1 MVCSL
6 RIFAILGETFE
17 NSIIL
22 LHEQSGSSDGRIFRM
37 CIHDDKFNG
46 EVGLKIKALQ
56 SATYN
61 FPWKIN
67 LARAGP

>member
-17 NSIIL
+17 NSTIL
-22 LHEQSGSSDGRIFRM
+22 LHEQTGSSDRRIFRA

-46 EVGLKIKALQ
+46 EVD
-56 SATYN
+56 
-61 FPWKIN
+61 
-67 LARAGP
+67 